1 MALIRFLHVADLHI
15 DRAFEGVR
23 PTEELFSNRILL
35 ANEKTLEKIIDVAI
49 KRKVD
54 FLIFAGDTFHQTFSS
69 PKIQKIIVKAFF
81 RLRDLDISVF
91 LIFGNHDYYKASR
104 FWFRFS
110 ENVHLF
116 TEEDV
121 STVIKTAKSGEKVA
135 ISGFSYCRP
144 WISERKV
151 LDFPERL
158 KDIDYHLGIYH
169 GELGGENSRYAP
181 FSLQEMQIKRYDYWA
196 LGHIHK
202 AEALDSEGRIRYAGA
217 PIGHTRKEK
226 NSHFINLVQLDKEA
240 LKVEEI
246 FVAALVFQMFSC
258 DVSEIGNVEDLRL
271 YLQEK
276 IEETKISEMQFV
288 EIQLENVLDSLIP
301 ALEESELIEFFNSL
315 YPLQLSISKISWREA
330 INVYQKVLIPFE
342 KREIEERFDKFHK
355 QDLLSALSEPLAS
368 KRGLEDLLEFVDSS
382 FQAEVYEEAKR
393 RFYSFFELKRRSEN
407 F

>member
-1 MALIRFLHVADLHI
+1 MIRFLHVSDLHI

-23 PTEELFSNRILL
+23 PTEELFSNRLLL
-35 ANEKTLEKIIDVAI
+35 ANEKTLKKIIDVAI
-49 KRKVD
+49 ERKVD
-54 FLIFAGDTFHQTFSS
+54 FLIFAGDTFHRTFSS
-69 PKIQKIIVKAFF
+69 PKTQKVIASALS

-91 LIFGNHDYYKASR
+91 LVFGNHDYYEESR

-121 STVIKTAKSGEKVA
+121 STVMKTTKSGAKVA
-135 ISGFSYCRP
+135 ISGFSYRRP
-144 WISERKV
+144 WISERKI

-181 FSLQEMQIKRYDYWA
+181 FSLQEMQTKRYDYWA
-196 LGHIHK
+196 LGHIHQ
-202 AEALDSEGRIRYAGA
+202 AEVLDSEGRIRYAGA

-226 NSHFINLVQLDKEA
+226 NSHCVNLVELDQEV

-246 FVAALVFQMFSC
+246 SVAALVFQVLSC
-258 DVSEIGNVEDLRL
+258 DVSEIQNMEDLRL
-271 YLQEK
+271 YLQRR
-276 IEETKISEMQFV
+276 IEEAKISEMQFV

-301 ALEESELIEFFNSL
+301 SLDEFELIEFFNSL
-315 YPLQLSISKISWREA
+315 YPLQLSISKISWRA
-330 INVYQKVLIPFE
+330 AMDVQQKVLIPFE
-342 KREIEERFDKFHK
+342 KREIEERFDQFHK
-355 QDLLSALSEPLAS
+355 QDLLSTLSKPLAS
-368 KRGLEDLLEFVDSS
+368 KRGLENLLEFVDSS

-393 RFYSFFELKRRSEN
+393 RFYLFFEVNKEV
-407 F
+407 